1 MKDELKNIKKE
12 KNQLNKNINILKND
26 LIKANK
32 TNNELDM
39 INKDLKNRKNGKK
52 KKWFL
57 FSKHLYFEKLII
69 NKK

>member
-12 KNQLNKNINILKND
+12 KNQLYKNINILKND

-32 TNNELDM
+32 TNNELNM

-57 FSKHLYFEKLII
+57 I
-69 NKK
+69 

>member
-57 FSKHLYFEKLII
+57 I
-69 NKK
+69 